1 MPPKPARMA
10 VLLSLFAGA
19 VVLTFAGVIVSLR
32 DEPGGGSSAG
42 SMPTTASPSVG
53 SAQSPQIFSAA
64 DQALARQIVRESP
77 VVARMAGGIGWRMD
91 EVIPVEYYLSDG
103 DLRAAGVHIRF
114 DEAVALPDGVPVPRT
129 WPDGKGPTTRTELST
144 LSSANDIIM
153 ETALAIV
160 DLDRREMLMVSPRW

>member
-1 MPPKPARMA
+1 MA

-19 VVLTFAGVIVSLR
+19 IVLASAGVIVSLR
-32 DEPGGGSSAG
+32 DDPGGGSRAG
-42 SMPTTASPSVG
+42 SLPTTASPSVKPTQT
-53 SAQSPQIFSAA
+53 SQIFSAA
-64 DQALARQIVRESP
+64 DQDLARRIVRESP
-77 VVARMAGGIGWRMD
+77 VVARIAGRISWRMD

-114 DEAVALPDGVPVPRT
+114 DEAVPLPDGIPVPRT
-129 WPDGKGPTTRTELST
+129 WPEGKGPTTRTELST
-144 LSSANDIIM
+144 LSSANDITM